1 MSLNRVKAVG
11 EVSKYIELMNLLDK
25 RRKTYNRTNTS
36 GPKQE
41 NELSRN
47 VVGLI
52 LSLVAMNRPSEAEDK
67 KAVETSALDSP
78 ETNKITM
85 KPMAI
90 DWKYERRSTSL
101 QASTKTRPQQIT
113 NAVRDNKWN
122 CRSAIIP
129 DWTSSTHVVAKVRKS
144 SPIVE

>member
-1 MSLNRVKAVG
+1 MHPAPS
-11 EVSKYIELMNLLDK
+11 
-25 RRKTYNRTNTS
+25 RK
-36 GPKQE
+36 

-47 VVGLI
+47 VVRLI
-52 LSLVAMNRPSEAEDK
+52 LSLVAMNRPSETEEIQK